1 MYCWWYTSEQHSGV
15 VCFPPICIVTNILT
29 GGVPHFLQGGLRTS
43 LLCGWNHYCKK
54 VNQTKRMQQNIIFS
68 NFEFWSGSR
77 KGIKWKSYLI
87 GNDFKYFQDVH
98 RNVDHHQ
105 RFLFPIHFQGGK
117 KDKQSNYVFM
127 IRNDFAPKRLSVPR
141 LESKPAPEQTL
152 QKWRLPSKKL
162 KTDPV
167 QALQCNA
174 WEPRQ
179 AQNSYPTQEE
189 RSLKKACLFS

>member
-1 MYCWWYTSEQHSGV
+1 M
-15 VCFPPICIVTNILT
+15 
-29 GGVPHFLQGGLRTS
+29 
-43 LLCGWNHYCKK
+43 
-54 VNQTKRMQQNIIFS
+54 
-68 NFEFWSGSR
+68 
-77 KGIKWKSYLI
+77 
-87 GNDFKYFQDVH
+87 H
-98 RNVDHHQ
+98 RSVDLHQ
-105 RFLFPIHFQGGK
+105 RFLFPIHSQGGK
-117 KDKQSNYVFM
+117 KDKHSNHVFM

-179 AQNSYPTQEE
+179 AQHSDPTEEE
-189 RSLKKACLFS
+189 RSLKGAYLLTLKMLTSPIKFSFPQGVTMNSNKSRFNPSFVPFIKVKLYSRKG

>member
-1 MYCWWYTSEQHSGV
+1 MYVQ
-15 VCFPPICIVTNILT
+15 
-29 GGVPHFLQGGLRTS
+29 
-43 LLCGWNHYCKK
+43 
-54 VNQTKRMQQNIIFS
+54 IIF
-68 NFEFWSGSR
+68 
-77 KGIKWKSYLI
+77 
-87 GNDFKYFQDVH
+87 
-98 RNVDHHQ
+98 
-105 RFLFPIHFQGGK
+105 
-117 KDKQSNYVFM
+117 FM

-179 AQNSYPTQEE
+179 AQHSDPTEEE
-189 RSLKKACLFS
+189 RSLKGAYLLTLKMLTSPIKFSFPQGVTMNSNKSRFNPSFVPFIKVKLYSRKG